1 MVQYTDGAIMA
12 QLGVPD
18 MKLPIQY
25 ALNYPNREGN
35 VERKL
40 DFSTISKLHFEKPDM
55 DVFKCLK
62 LAYKAGKFGGLMP
75 TILNAA
81 NEVLVEL
88 FLEEKI
94 SYLDIGNI
102 IEEIMNIFEYKEEVT
117 LENVINKDKE
127 VREYIYKKYNA

>member
-1 MVQYTDGAIMA
+1 
-12 QLGVPD
+12 
-18 MKLPIQY
+18 
-25 ALNYPNREGN
+25 
-35 VERKL
+35 
-40 DFSTISKLHFEKPDM
+40 
-55 DVFKCLK
+55 
-62 LAYKAGKFGGLMP
+62 MP

>member
-1 MVQYTDGAIMA
+1 
-12 QLGVPD
+12 
-18 MKLPIQY
+18 
-25 ALNYPNREGN
+25 
-35 VERKL
+35 
-40 DFSTISKLHFEKPDM
+40 
-55 DVFKCLK
+55 
-62 LAYKAGKFGGLMP
+62 MP
-75 TILNAA
+75 SILNAA